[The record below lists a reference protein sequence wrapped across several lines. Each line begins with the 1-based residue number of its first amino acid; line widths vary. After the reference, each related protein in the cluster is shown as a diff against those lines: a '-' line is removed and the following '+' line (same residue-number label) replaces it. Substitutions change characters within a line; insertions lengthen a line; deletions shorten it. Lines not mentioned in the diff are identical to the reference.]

1 MTSMATHQ
9 VYYLMGIPT
18 AAAAGAVGSGTTS
31 GGGGGEQLDMGFPVD
46 LRSPSEGS
54 EDYIDSLIDS
64 FKVPEDGY
72 VDKFLAR

>member
-9 VYYLMGIPT
+9 VLMGIPT
-18 AAAAGAVGSGTTS
+18 AAAAGAVSSGTTS

-46 LRSPSEGS
+46 LRSPSSEGS